1 MKQKLL
7 HYIIVTLL
15 HCTIV
20 AIPLLVACSTDDDI
34 NEIFIGNRFKI
45 TGLTYNGQK
54 TVKDVKE
61 FYEVDDTYWIAFSQS
76 TVTGVLQS
84 GMKIEGTWNADGSS
98 RELSI
103 NLTSPKNADGS
114 SDICSK
120 VFSILKNATS
130 YSGDKN
136 VLRIKRDNSS
146 YIELSSEVKK

>member
-20 AIPLLVACSTDDDI
+20 GIPLLAACSTDDDI
-34 NEIFIGNRFKI
+34 DEIFIGNRFKI

-61 FYEVDDTYWIAFSQS
+61 FYDGDSYWIAFSRT
-76 TVTGVLQS
+76 TVTGMLQQ
-84 GMKIEGTWNADGSS
+84 GMKIEGTWSADGSS
-98 RELSI
+98 RELSFD
-103 NLTSPKNADGS
+103 LTYAS
-114 SDICSK
+114 
-120 VFSILKNATS
+120 S

-136 VLRIKRDNSS
+136 VLIIKRDNSS
-146 YIELSSEVKK
+146 FIELRSENLQNKTK